1 MALSGLDIYKLL
13 PKTNCK
19 KCGSP
24 TCLAFA
30 MKMAMKKASLDDCP
44 DVTEEAKKALDAAS
58 KPPIATIAMGSGES
72 KVETGG
78 ETVLFRHEKTF
89 YHQTPIAISVED
101 TLSDSDLA
109 QRINAIEETGFER
122 V

>member
-30 MKMAMKKASLDDCP
+30 MKLAMKKTSLDQCP
-44 DVTEEAKKALDAAS
+44 DIKEEAKTALDQAS
-58 KPPIATIAMGSGES
+58 QPPIKTILLGSGDN
-72 KVETGG
+72 KLETGG

-89 YHQTPIAISVED
+89 YNQTAIAVTIDD
-101 TLSDSDLA
+101 TLSDNDLTE
-109 QRINAIEETGFER
+109 RVKKIEELN
-122 V
+122 